1 MIRRSR
7 GSSKP
12 SLRLARQLKRRK
24 MRPATVLGLC
34 LATAHAFTRPQTRRA
49 PTVRRHAVD
58 INALPFYTVAET
70 GAGADDPFLLSLA
83 GASIGLFIFVV
94 GGAAYLTFQEQQSKK
109 SIEEEDTKPRLPTLA
124 ELEAEGVRDEA
135 ALMNAADMPAAT
147 NRNERRQNKKLLKKR
162 VEPQQDRA
170 RF

>member
-1 MIRRSR
+1 M
-7 GSSKP
+7 
-12 SLRLARQLKRRK
+12 
-24 MRPATVLGLC
+24 
-34 LATAHAFTRPQTRRA
+34 
-49 PTVRRHAVD
+49 
-58 INALPFYTVAET
+58 AET

-162 VEPQQDRA
+162 VEPQQPWRGISAARVVTLAEPLVRRGQCPGTQRDSRTSQPSGSRA
-170 RF
+170 GPAVSPDGRRGRGAIGVEREREP

>member
-1 MIRRSR
+1 M
-7 GSSKP
+7 K
-12 SLRLARQLKRRK
+12 
-24 MRPATVLGLC
+24 PATAVLC
-34 LATAHAFTRPQTRRA
+34 WLATAHAFTRPQTRRA
-49 PTVRRHAVD
+49 PTVRRQAVD
-58 INALPFYTVAET
+58 INALPFFTVAET

-83 GASIGLFIFVV
+83 GASIGLFASVV
-94 GGAAYLTFQEQQSKK
+94 VGAAYLTFQEQQSKK

-124 ELEAEGVRDEA
+124 ELEAEGVRDED

>member
-1 MIRRSR
+1 M
-7 GSSKP
+7 K
-12 SLRLARQLKRRK
+12 LAT
-24 MRPATVLGLC
+24 TVLCC
-34 LATAHAFTRPQTRRA
+34 LATAHAFTRPQTLRRA
-49 PTVRRHAVD
+49 PTVRRQAVD

-124 ELEAEGVRDEA
+124 ELEAEGVRDED

-162 VEPQQDRA
+162 AEPQQDRA